1 MLFFYS
7 IFLILQLCVN
17 VLLANTV
24 IVVTGSSTGIGK
36 AIVEEFAKLG
46 NDYKIYATM
55 RNIDKAEESLKLLS
69 NIEILPLDV
78 TKSHSVDDTINKII
92 SKEGK
97 IDVLVN
103 NAGYGIAGTVE
114 ACTMDEV
121 QDIFDVNVFGIIR
134 VLQAVLPSMRTNQ
147 AGHIINISSTSGIRG
162 IAGMDYYTSSKFALE
177 GLTDSLRYSL
187 APFNIAISNINAG
200 PVRTAFINRFGK
212 SQVGGMGTRDI
223 DDNTGYLKYVADKA
237 VSNLENRMN
246 SPEAQTPENVASVV
260 VNVYRLYLEAKR
272 MEDVPFNVGTS
283 TQSMA
288 ILEHVRKFPTGWG
301 GMFTALL
308 QRMPTLQDA
317 MQAMN
322 NNKNKEHEEL

>member
-1 MLFFYS
+1 M
-7 IFLILQLCVN
+7 QLVN
-17 VLLANTV
+17 CLKGNTV
-24 IVVTGSSTGIGK
+24 IVVTGSSTGIGR

-46 NDYKIYATM
+46 DDFKIYATM
-55 RNIDKAEESLKLLS
+55 RNVDKAEESLKLLS

-78 TKSHSVDDTINKII
+78 TKSQSVDNAVKEII

-114 ACTMDEV
+114 ACTIDEV
-121 QDIFDVNVFGIIR
+121 QDIFDVNIFGVVR
-134 VLQAVLPSMRTNQ
+134 VLQAVLPSMRSNQ
-147 AGHIINISSTSGIRG
+147 AGHVINISSTSGIRG

-187 APFNIAISNINAG
+187 APFNIAITNINAG
-200 PVRTAFINRFGK
+200 PVRTAFLDRFGK
-212 SQVGGMGTRDI
+212 SQFGGMGTREI
-223 DDNTGYLKYVADKA
+223 DDKTGYLKYVAEKA

-246 SPEAQTPENVASVV
+246 SPEAQTPADVAYVV
-260 VNVYRLYLEAKR
+260 VNVYRLYLDAKR

-288 ILEHVRKFPTGWG
+288 ILEHVKKFPTGWS
-301 GMFTALL
+301 GMFTGLL
-308 QRMPTLQDA
+308 QRMPTISDVMHNQ
-317 MQAMN
+317 N
-322 NNKNKEHEEL
+322 HENEELR